1 MSDLPKLLIKKQA
14 WDKDGEIQE
23 FEQAKNFP
31 YDQELI
37 IVAEDRQITSY
48 DDLLK
53 MVKLDRYKNK
63 EYFEIMFLPMI
74 IGG

>member
-1 MSDLPKLLIKKQA
+1 MSDMPKLKIKKQA

-23 FEQAKNFP
+23 FERAKDFP

-37 IVAEDRQITSY
+37 IVAEGRQITSY

-53 MVKLDRYKNK
+53 MITQDLYKNK
-63 EYFEIMFLPMI
+63 EFLEVMFLPVI
-74 IGG
+74 VGG